1 MENIFYYET
10 DIGKIGIL
18 EKDGDITNVFFETD
32 SYPKEYTIKET
43 DILHKAN
50 KQLNEYLSGCR
61 KEFSL
66 PLAPFGTE
74 FMKSVWNSLCEVS
87 YGETKSYKEIAETI
101 GNPKACRA
109 VGNANNKNPIP
120 IFVPCHRVIGASG
133 KLVGYRGGLKVKEYL
148 LNLEKKFVAK

>member
-1 MENIFYYET
+1 MYFLKQILIQRNIQ
-10 DIGKIGIL
+10 
-18 EKDGDITNVFFETD
+18 
-32 SYPKEYTIKET
+32 IKET

-101 GNPKACRA
+101 GNPKHTQSCW
-109 VGNANNKNPIP
+109 
-120 IFVPCHRVIGASG
+120 
-133 KLVGYRGGLKVKEYL
+133 
-148 LNLEKKFVAK
+148 